1 MRERNVRLDGLRQF
15 GEKAHSV
22 FRSVSSVHPTSV
34 PSVLNLFPGFTTSTT
49 LVSVTAHTPE
59 HHQDTALPSRY
70 RRAVSLVSIFRF
82 PAETSTKQ
90 CSREFPCTEMPLSA
104 GLSRKLPRRRRKAS
118 FRTIGDH
125 SASWTR

>member
-1 MRERNVRLDGLRQF
+1 MRERNVRLDRLRQF

-34 PSVLNLFPGFTTSTT
+34 PSVLNLSSITASAT
-49 LVSVTAHTPE
+49 LISVTAHSPE
-59 HHQDTALPSRY
+59 HHRDTALPSRY
-70 RRAVSLVSIFRF
+70 RTAGSLVSTFLF

-104 GLSRKLPRRRRKAS
+104 DPFRKLPRRRRKAS
-118 FRTIGDH
+118 FRTFADH